1 MAGVLVAGDYNFFRG
16 TATAQFDPMRNT
28 SSNLQFSQIVL
39 TGSIAGPVLTVTAF
53 SGPLQVGQILTG
65 AGLNGVVYIT
75 SFGTGTGGTGTYN
88 TNLGAMASA
97 PSETITASLLG
108 DVASGGTGHTIGGT
122 FNTISGGER
131 NYATGVNF
139 SAIPGGAN
147 ATDRG
152 ITGRFCYESS
162 LPAGSDLPG
171 DHQVCEVTMHGSL
184 SSSVTS
190 VELVTSNDG
199 DTATSA
205 NTISIPTNN
214 VAYGF
219 SREVNVVNTANGAT
233 AQYYL
238 DHQLLYRNSAGTILM
253 NPVETGSPVIPA
265 NVREQLA
272 HR

>member
-1 MAGVLVAGDYNFFRG
+1 
-16 TATAQFDPMRNT
+16 
-28 SSNLQFSQIVL
+28 
-39 TGSIAGPVLTVTAF
+39 
-53 SGPLQVGQILTG
+53 
-65 AGLNGVVYIT
+65 
-75 SFGTGTGGTGTYN
+75 
-88 TNLGAMASA
+88 
-97 PSETITASLLG
+97 
-108 DVASGGTGHTIGGT
+108 
-122 FNTISGGER
+122 
-131 NYATGVNF
+131 
-139 SAIPGGAN
+139 
-147 ATDRG
+147 
-152 ITGRFCYESS
+152 
-162 LPAGSDLPG
+162 
-171 DHQVCEVTMHGSL
+171 MHGSL

-253 NPVETGSPVIPA
+253 NPVATGSPVIPA